1 MQHLTSRSE
10 TVQKIIKSLN
20 LTRPLYVSS
29 ILIGEP
35 YTGKRTLIKDL
46 FPDLP
51 LADGRDQEAVES
63 LLLEADALII
73 EHYESIPN
81 TDRLDFDQ
89 KHVIA
94 IADYVGNS
102 RALDETF
109 AFIYTLPP
117 LRERPEDIELYTE
130 LYTREAQ
137 DIFMVEDAVTIDK
150 SRLDISQNLRSLR
163 SSIYREMLL
172 QHTQKSDLERALYHY
187 FVRSL
192 PQEADYHQ
200 NLALFEKPLM
210 EAGLHLYG
218 SQLRLAEALGINRNT
233 LRKKIHA
240 WL

>member
-35 YTGKRTLIKDL
+35 YTGKRTLIREL

-51 LADGRDQEAVES
+51 VADGRDQESVEN
-63 LLLEADALII
+63 LLQETDALVIV
-73 EHYESIPN
+73 HYESLAN

-94 IADYVGNS
+94 IADYAGNS

-137 DIFMVEDAVTIDK
+137 DTFMIDEPVMIDK

-163 SSIYREMLL
+163 ASVYREIFL
-172 QHTQKSDLERALYHY
+172 QNVQKSDLEYALYHH
-187 FVRSL
+187 FIRTL
-192 PQEADYHQ
+192 PRETDYHQ
-200 NLALFEKPLM
+200 NLGLFEKPLL
-210 EAGLHLYG
+210 EAGLRLFG

-233 LRKKIHA
+233 LRKKVHA